1 MSEPIAKKIS
11 FIEIAGDSL
20 VLAFAFFN
28 DAAQTQA
35 TDVTGWTLRT
45 TLKTQATDL
54 DAAAVYD
61 ATVGPTG
68 APALGQFTVTLAAAT
83 TQPFAGQTLY
93 LRCRVIQADGSVFT
107 EVYGPVRWQE
117 A

>member
-28 DAAQTQA
+28 DAAQ
-35 TDVTGWTLRT
+35 
-45 TLKTQATDL
+45 TQATDL